1 MWKLS
6 KLSLNNYLSYTAS
19 FIVFSIIPLQID
31 NCCVFSNKFE
41 LPLDLLCFFFVA
53 RARKVGNK
61 NMGFSSLNIL

>member
-41 LPLDLLCFFFVA
+41 LPLDLLCFFFLSREPEKSEIRIWV
-53 RARKVGNK
+53 
-61 NMGFSSLNIL
+61 SHH